1 MTLGQNICRLRTER
15 GLSQGDLAD
24 ALGVSRQSISKWE
37 TDASV
42 PELEKLRRLSEL
54 FHISLD
60 AQRRKGSQREKQ
72 RLAVR
77 VRSQRSAS
85 IPQPMRMPPTS
96 RWVFAALWGMGGSPG
111 SSGRERSRR

>member
-15 GLSQGDLAD
+15 G
-24 ALGVSRQSISKWE
+24 VSRQSINKWE

-60 AQRRKGSQREKQ
+60 ALVGGE
-72 RLAVR
+72 A
-77 VRSQRSAS
+77 A
-85 IPQPMRMPPTS
+85 PEPPKP
-96 RWVFAALWGMGGSPG
+96 RAPLPLVGCL
-111 SSGRERSRR
+111 